1 MNFNTNDFLTLFWY
15 FVSLFVFW
23 KPETEYWGWRKEK
36 RRRQQTPPN
45 HALPLATNANVS
57 FSDRCEAWRTGVK
70 TRRGKEVLAEMS
82 FTNSTELNWLDYFK
96 GLQIVPLS
104 EQPREDFLLLP
115 LYVSGFQTDKRLIFS
130 YYFYYEHSILPII
143 FKKKKKKVF
152 SHCCSSYM
160 FDEELFNNW
169 SAIRMSY
176 TNFNHPK
183 FLWRTT
189 KELRKSS
196 EANENHVGF
205 SENHVGWF

>member
-1 MNFNTNDFLTLFWY
+1 MTSFSDETRMLVWLAFPFVQSEKGNVFSFLFRLRGRLFISTLTSHCRVNFNTNDSLTLFWY

-23 KPETEYWGWRKEK
+23 KAETEYRGWRKEK

-82 FTNSTELNWLDYFK
+82 FTNSTELNGLDYFK
-96 GLQIVPLS
+96 GLQTGPLS

-143 FKKKKKKVF
+143 FKKKKKKIF
-152 SHCCSSYM
+152 SHCCSS
-160 FDEELFNNW
+160 
-169 SAIRMSY
+169 
-176 TNFNHPK
+176 
-183 FLWRTT
+183 
-189 KELRKSS
+189 
-196 EANENHVGF
+196 
-205 SENHVGWF
+205 